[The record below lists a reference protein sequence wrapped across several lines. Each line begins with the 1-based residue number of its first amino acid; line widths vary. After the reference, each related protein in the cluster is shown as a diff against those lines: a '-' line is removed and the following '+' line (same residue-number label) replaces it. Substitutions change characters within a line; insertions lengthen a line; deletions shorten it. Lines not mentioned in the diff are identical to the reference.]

1 MRNLFSINENGEVE
15 ILPQAWLFEK
25 FQAIR
30 DKYQEPG
37 IAVVELGLVYFAAD
51 YRSNFLAE
59 KEIEVRVAKIKNT
72 VYLNRKLKIDDVTYA
87 AINFYAEQ
95 QDTVKVKL
103 VRAVNSSV
111 SKAVDT
117 IEDLEIVSLRDVKEL
132 AEITAKLP
140 DMLQSLEAL
149 EKFVKREEKL
159 AEGIVGAGEKSL
171 YEDG

>member
-1 MRNLFSINENGEVE
+1 MRNLFSINEDGGVE

-25 FQAIR
+25 FKAIR

-37 IAVVELGLVYFAAD
+37 IATIELGLVYFAAD
-51 YRSNFLAE
+51 YRSNFLSE
-59 KEIEVRVAKIKNT
+59 KDLDTRITKIKNN
-72 VYLNRKLKIDDVTYA
+72 VYLNRKLKIDDITYQ
-87 AINFYAEQ
+87 AIDFYSEN
-95 QDTVKVKL
+95 QDTVKIRL
-103 VRAVNSSV
+103 IRAVNSSI
-111 SKAVDT
+111 SSAIDI
-117 IEDLEIVSLRDVKEL
+117 IEGLDISGLKDIKEL

>member
-1 MRNLFSINENGEVE
+1 MRNLFSVNEDGEVE

-37 IAVVELGLVYFAAD
+37 IAAVELGLVYFAAD
-51 YRSNFLAE
+51 YRSNFLSE
-59 KEIEVRVAKIKNT
+59 KDLEVRITKIKNN
-72 VYLNRKLKIDDVTYA
+72 VYLNRKLKIDDITRQ
-87 AINFYAEQ
+87 AIQFYSDN
-95 QDTVKVKL
+95 QDTVKIKL
-103 VRAVNSSV
+103 VRAVNSSISKSIDVIETLEV
-111 SKAVDT
+111 SGLK
-117 IEDLEIVSLRDVKEL
+117 EIKEL
-132 AEITAKLP
+132 AEITSKLP

-159 AEGIVGAGEKSL
+159 AEGVVGSGEKSL